1 MGSYTLDM
9 LDAERIAVVDD
20 GTPYGSGLADS
31 VARIIAGLGK
41 TVTVRR
47 SRDDRTSSFDQ
58 LAVELAQSRTG
69 VLVTTLSDSQVAAL
83 MPEPDTRR
91 AGRSERQAAATPTN
105 IVDAGTMLV
114 GPGASPGASRRRG
127 LEPDGAAQYALD
139 AVHLVADARACTG
152 SVDRGRL
159 LKRVREFDG
168 NAPVSNAMR
177 FRDDGDQR
185 FGAIAVYRQVG
196 DRWSE
201 RQRSD
206 HWAQRGRR

>member
-1 MGSYTLDM
+1 LF
-9 LDAERIAVVDD
+9 
-20 GTPYGSGLADS
+20 GLM
-31 VARIIAGLGK
+31 
-41 TVTVRR
+41 
-47 SRDDRTSSFDQ
+47 
-58 LAVELAQSRTG
+58 
-69 VLVTTLSDSQVAAL
+69 SDSQIAAL

-91 AGRSERQAAATPTN
+91 AGRGGHAAAATPTN
-105 IVDAGTMLV
+105 IIDAGAMLV
-114 GPGASPGASRRRG
+114 GPATAGGTGRHRG
-127 LEPDGAAQYALD
+127 LEPEAGAQYALD

-159 LKRVREFDG
+159 LRRVREFDG

-177 FRDDGDQR
+177 FRDDGEQR